1 MTNITFHGAAGE
13 VTGSCYEINH
23 AGARIVVDCG
33 MFQGSAEARDH
44 NFADLPFRAADV
56 HAVVLTHAHIDHTGL
71 LPKLAADG
79 SRGKI
84 HATEGTRQLS
94 NVMLPDSAR
103 IQETDAERRSKY
115 RRRRGDPAVRPLY
128 TESDAARALELF
140 SSHGFDE
147 WFRVVTGARARY
159 WRAGHILGA
168 ASIELEL
175 STEGGGVKRI
185 VFSGDVGPT
194 PDPLLPD
201 PQAPEAADF
210 LLLESTYGDRDHK
223 SMDATLEEL
232 AQAMRA
238 ADESGGNL
246 LVPVFAV
253 GRAQM
258 ILWAISKLEREGRVK
273 PRPVVLDSPM
283 ANDVTD
289 LYRPAAEQSIRT
301 RDLTFTRSVQDSIR
315 LNEARGTTI
324 LAASGMCD
332 AGRILHHLKHHVWKE
347 ETQLVIAGY
356 QAHGSLGRQI
366 VDGAREVRI
375 MGDQIAV
382 RARLHTLGG
391 FSAHAGRSGLLA
403 WYASMRSKPAQ
414 VALVHGEDRQRAALA
429 AELTARHGAR
439 VLQPERGQTI
449 ELDG

>member
-1 MTNITFHGAAGE
+1 MTSITFYGAAGE
-13 VTGSCYEINH
+13 VTGSCYLVQH

-33 MFQGSAEARDH
+33 MFQGNSEARDH
-44 NFADLPFRAADV
+44 NFADLPFRGADV

-79 SRGKI
+79 YRGRI
-84 HATEGTRQLS
+84 HASEGTQKLS
-94 NVMLPDSAR
+94 GVMLPDSAR

-115 RRRRGDPAVRPLY
+115 RRRRGDAAVQPLY
-128 TESDAARALELF
+128 TEADAERALQLF
-140 SSHGFDE
+140 APHPFDE
-147 WFRVVTGARARY
+147 WFRVVTGVRARY

-175 STEGGGVKRI
+175 SIESGGVKRI
-185 VFSGDVGPT
+185 VFSGDLGPT

-201 PQAPEAADF
+201 PQVPDSADF

-223 SMDATLEEL
+223 SMADTLEEL

-283 ANDVTD
+283 GIDVTEI
-289 LYRPAAEQSIRT
+289 YRPAVEQSIRT
-301 RDLTFTRSVQDSIR
+301 RDLSFTRSVQDSIR
-315 LNEARGTTI
+315 LNDARNTTI

-332 AGRILHHLKHHVWKE
+332 AGRILHHLKHHLWKE
-347 ETQLVIAGY
+347 ETQMVIAGY

-375 MGDQIAV
+375 MGDPIAV

-403 WYASMRSKPAQ
+403 WYAAIRGKPSQ
-414 VALVHGEDRQRAALA
+414 VALVHGEERQRASLA
-429 AELTARHGAR
+429 AALESQHGAR
-439 VLQPERGQTI
+439 VLQPVRGQTVEI
-449 ELDG
+449 G